1 MLFPRPAPGDPE
13 AADALMTAQV
23 PVTQIGK
30 AYLGGIPFDI
40 LSKRL
45 SDGEIAPSEVI
56 LHGWASRRRALRR

>member
-1 MLFPRPAPGDPE
+1 
-13 AADALMTAQV
+13 MTAQV

-40 LSKRL
+40 LSKTL